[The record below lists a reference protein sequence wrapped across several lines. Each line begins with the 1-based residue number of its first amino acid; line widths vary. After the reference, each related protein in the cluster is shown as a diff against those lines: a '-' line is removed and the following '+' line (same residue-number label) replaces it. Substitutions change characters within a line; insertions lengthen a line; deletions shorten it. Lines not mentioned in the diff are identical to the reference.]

1 MTPPP
6 ERDSIL
12 RAALARAGA
21 EGWTWRC
28 FERAA
33 EDCGHD
39 RALALACFPRGRGEA
54 LDAVHELFDRLAAE
68 RAEGEALGALPVR
81 ERIAALTFARLAV
94 MAPRRAAARR
104 LAAADAARCAWRA
117 RLRTVDAIWRL
128 AGDSA
133 TGFDYYTKRAT
144 LAAVY
149 GASLLC
155 WLGDA
160 SADGAETRAFVER
173 RIAGV
178 MRLRRARAPLDR
190 ACGFFDAAAR
200 RGLRAAGARRA

>member
-6 ERDSIL
+6 ERGAIL
-12 RAALARAGA
+12 RATLARAGA
-21 EGWTWRC
+21 EGWGWRC
-28 FERAA
+28 FQRAA

-39 RALALACFPRGRGEA
+39 RALALACFPRGRDEA
-54 LDAVHELFDRLAAE
+54 LDAVHELFDVLAAE
-68 RAEGEALGALPVR
+68 RAAGEALAALPVR
-81 ERIAALTFARLAV
+81 ERIAALVFARLDV
-94 MAPRRAAARR
+94 MAPWRAAARR

-149 GASLLC
+149 SAALLC

-160 SADGAETRAFVER
+160 SADGAETHAFIGR

-178 MRLRRARAPLDR
+178 MRLRRARRPLER
-190 ACGFFDAAAR
+190 AGALCAAALR
-200 RGLRAAGARRA
+200 RGLRTAGARWA